1 MILVNLVNVMTLVI
15 LVHLVI
21 LAILLNPVI
30 LVNEAKGGNS
40 DFGNSD
46 ECCCS
51 GESCEPEL
59 LSDSG
64 NVEELIIFVIVVVF
78 AILAIFVILVNLM
91 ILLNLV
97 VRVNPMFFCESI
109 DSSKSG
115 YSVEFCDLGES
126 GDSGKSDTFDKSEM
140 ILTNLR

>member
-1 MILVNLVNVMTLVI
+1 M
-15 LVHLVI
+15 
-21 LAILLNPVI
+21 
-30 LVNEAKGGNS
+30 GGNS
-40 DFGNSD
+40 DFGNSG
-46 ECCCS
+46 EYFCS

-97 VRVNPMFFCESI
+97 VLVNPMIFCESI

-115 YSVEFCDLGES
+115 YSVEFCGLGES
-126 GDSGKSDTFDKSEM
+126 GDSGKSYTFDKSEM